1 MTVPILCVVCVF
13 FVAWVIVLKAEI
25 DSLKKENDRM
35 KGLLANKLQV
45 LDKHVEVG
53 KGMRL
58 KGDQLKGSGPQ
69 GLR

>member
-1 MTVPILCVVCVF
+1 MTVPILCVVCFF

-25 DSLKKENDRM
+25 ASLKNDSDRA
-35 KGLLANKLQV
+35 KNVLATKLQG

-58 KGDQLKGSGPQ
+58 KGDQLKGAGP
-69 GLR
+69 RASS